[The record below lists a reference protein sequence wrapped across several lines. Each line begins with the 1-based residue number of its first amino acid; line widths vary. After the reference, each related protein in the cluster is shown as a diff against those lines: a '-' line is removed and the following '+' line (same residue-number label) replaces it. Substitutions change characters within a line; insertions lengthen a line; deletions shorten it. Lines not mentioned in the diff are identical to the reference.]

1 MALKKV
7 KTLTIKLPA
16 GAIAIDRGDLD
27 DYKTGSWGVYGP
39 LISIHAFWQRFIL
52 FSQSFVLLF
61 AFS

>member
-39 LISIHAFWQRFIL
+39 LISIHAF
-52 FSQSFVLLF
+52 
-61 AFS
+61 